1 MAKPGTWNG
10 EEPGDNLGALTL
22 SKSIQSIPFSFCHF
36 KEFLFRWIHDEMY
49 SISLDLAG
57 NYLLLGG
64 SGDEYSY
71 SATNADGWQSDIW
84 VSYLVVVDPQGNTL
98 FQGVF
103 GDKGGNSA
111 GEYLSVDQQ
120 TGEVMIYVDADTIG
134 GGYGFMKVSC
144 TT

>member
-1 MAKPGTWNG
+1 
-10 EEPGDNLGALTL
+10 
-22 SKSIQSIPFSFCHF
+22 
-36 KEFLFRWIHDEMY
+36 MY
-49 SISLDLAG
+49 GVDLDPAG

-64 SGDEYSY
+64 SGDEYPY
-71 SATNADGWQSDIW
+71 SATNADGWSSDVW
-84 VSYLVVVDPQGNTL
+84 VSYLVVVSPQVILYLVMPVYKTTYKVKYMQGNTL

-134 GGYGFMKVSC
+134 GGYGFMKVC
-144 TT
+144 LN